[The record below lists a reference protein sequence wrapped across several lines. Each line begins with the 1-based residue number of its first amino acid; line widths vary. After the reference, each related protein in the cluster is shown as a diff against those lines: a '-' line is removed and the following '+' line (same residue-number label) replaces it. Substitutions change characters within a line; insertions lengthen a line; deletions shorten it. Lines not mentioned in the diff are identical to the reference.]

1 MARFRVR
8 DVAKLRDRM
17 AKSKREV
24 PHSVRSLAQQVN
36 VSHALV
42 GHLLTG
48 ERDSLD
54 GDVAERIAEAL
65 DTPVGDL
72 FVEEG
77 SPSGYGDN
85 GSNGAES

>member
-1 MARFRVR
+1 MARLRVR
-8 DVAKLRDRM
+8 DLAQLRERM
-17 AKSKREV
+17 ARSKREV

-36 VSHALV
+36 VSHGLV

-54 GDVAERIAEAL
+54 SDVAERIAEAL
-65 DTPVGDL
+65 DTPVGEL
-72 FVEEG
+72 FVEEEY
-77 SPSGYGDN
+77 PSGY